1 MTRKYYLAGMLLTAA
16 VLVATAIA
24 YPHLPDS
31 IATHWNIHN
40 QVDGYGPKWSLY
52 VAGPGLMALVM
63 LLMYCLP
70 WFSPKNFAVESF
82 RRTYLQIMLVL
93 LCMAAY
99 FFGVFLW
106 ADFGH
111 AVNMGRALV
120 GGGCL
125 AIVLCGNF
133 MGKIRRNF
141 YMGVRIPWALANERV
156 WNATHRL
163 AGKTMVASGLVGLAL
178 TAASLN
184 FWLELVVLLIG
195 LLAPA
200 VYSFVFYKQLER
212 RGEL

>member
-16 VLVATAIA
+16 VLVATVIA

-40 QVDGYGPKWSLY
+40 QVDGYGPKWTVY
-52 VAGPGLMALVM
+52 VAGPGLMAFVM
-63 LLMYCLP
+63 LVMYCLP
-70 WFSPKNFAVESF
+70 WFSPKNFEVDSF
-82 RRTYLQIMLVL
+82 RSTYLQIMLVL
-93 LCMAAY
+93 LCVAAY
-99 FFGVFLW
+99 FFAVFLW
-106 ADFGH
+106 AIFGH

-125 AIVLCGNF
+125 AIVLCGNL

-141 YMGVRIPWALANERV
+141 FMGVRTPWALANERV

-163 AGKTMVASGLVGLAL
+163 AAKTMVASGLVGLAL
-178 TAASLN
+178 TAASPI
-184 FWLELVVLLIG
+184 FWLVLVVLMIG
-195 LLAPA
+195 LLIPT

>member
-1 MTRKYYLAGMLLTAA
+1 MTRKYYLAGMLMTAV
-16 VLVATAIA
+16 VLVATVVA

-31 IATHWNIHN
+31 IPTHWNIHN

-52 VAGPGLMALVM
+52 AAGPGLMALVM

-70 WFSPKNFAVESF
+70 WFSPKNFEVDSF

-106 ADFGH
+106 AAFGH

-125 AIVLCGNF
+125 AIVLCGNL

-141 YMGVRIPWALANERV
+141 FMGVRTPWALANERV

-163 AGKTMVASGLVGLAL
+163 AAKTMVVSGLVGLAIS
-178 TAASLN
+178 AASPN
-184 FWLELVVLLIG
+184 FWLVLVVLTLG
-195 LLAPA
+195 LLIPA
-200 VYSFVFYKQLER
+200 AYSFVFYRQLER
-212 RGEL
+212 LGEL

>member
-1 MTRKYYLAGMLLTAA
+1 MTRKYYFAGMLLTAA
-16 VLVATAIA
+16 VLVATVIA

-40 QVDGYGPKWSLY
+40 QVDGYGPKWTVY
-52 VAGPGLMALVM
+52 VAGPGVMALVM

-70 WFSPKNFAVESF
+70 WFSPKNFEVDSF
-82 RRTYLQIMLVL
+82 RSTYLQIMLVL
-93 LCMAAY
+93 LCMGAY
-99 FFGVFLW
+99 FFGVMLW

-111 AVNMGRALV
+111 AVNIGRALI

-125 AIVLCGNF
+125 AIVLLGNL

-141 YMGVRIPWALANERV
+141 YMGVRTPWALANERV

-163 AGKTMVASGLVGLAL
+163 AAKTMVASGLVGLAL
-178 TAASLN
+178 TAAGQIL
-184 FWLELVVLLIG
+184 WPVLVVLMIG
-195 LLAPA
+195 LLIPA
-200 VYSFVFYKQLER
+200 VYSLVFYKQLEG

>member
-1 MTRKYYLAGMLLTAA
+1 MTRKYYLAGMLMTAV
-16 VLVATAIA
+16 VLVATVIA

-52 VAGPGLMALVM
+52 AAGPGLMALVM

-70 WFSPKNFAVESF
+70 WFSPKNFEVDSF

-106 ADFGH
+106 ASFGH
-111 AVNMGRALV
+111 TVNMGRALV

-125 AIVLCGNF
+125 AIVLCGNL

-141 YMGVRIPWALANERV
+141 FMGVRTPWALANERV

-163 AGKTMVASGLVGLAL
+163 AAKTMVVSGLVGLAIS
-178 TAASLN
+178 AASPN
-184 FWLELVVLLIG
+184 FWLVLVVLTLG
-195 LLAPA
+195 LLIPA
-200 VYSFVFYKQLER
+200 AYSFVFYKRLER
-212 RGEL
+212 LGEL

>member
-1 MTRKYYLAGMLLTAA
+1 MTRKYYFAGMLLTAA
-16 VLVATAIA
+16 VLVATVIA

-40 QVDGYGPKWSLY
+40 QVDGYGPKWTVY
-52 VAGPGLMALVM
+52 VAGPGVMALVM

-70 WFSPKNFAVESF
+70 WFSPKNFEVDSF
-82 RRTYLQIMLVL
+82 RSTYLQIMLVL
-93 LCMAAY
+93 LCMGAY
-99 FFGVFLW
+99 FFGVMLW

-111 AVNMGRALV
+111 AVNIGRALI

-125 AIVLCGNF
+125 AIVLLGNL

-141 YMGVRIPWALANERV
+141 YMGVRTPWALANERV

-163 AGKTMVASGLVGLAL
+163 AAKTMVASGLVGLAL
-178 TAASLN
+178 TAAGQIL
-184 FWLELVVLLIG
+184 WPVLVVLLIG
-195 LLAPA
+195 LLIPA
-200 VYSFVFYKQLER
+200 VYSLVFYKQLEG

>member
-1 MTRKYYLAGMLLTAA
+1 MTRKYYLAGMLMTAV
-16 VLVATAIA
+16 VLVATVIA

-31 IATHWNIHN
+31 IPTHWNIHN

-52 VAGPGLMALVM
+52 AAGPGLMALVM

-70 WFSPKNFAVESF
+70 WFSPKNFEVDSF

-106 ADFGH
+106 AAFGH

-125 AIVLCGNF
+125 AIVLCGNL

-141 YMGVRIPWALANERV
+141 FMGVRTPWALANERV

-163 AGKTMVASGLVGLAL
+163 AAKTMVVSGLVGLAIS
-178 TAASLN
+178 AASPN
-184 FWLELVVLLIG
+184 FWLVLVVLTLG
-195 LLAPA
+195 LLIPA
-200 VYSFVFYKQLER
+200 AYSFVFYRQLER
-212 RGEL
+212 LGEL

>member
-16 VLVATAIA
+16 VLVATAMA

-31 IATHWNIHN
+31 IATHWNIRG
-40 QVDGYGPKWSLY
+40 QVDGYGPKWTLY
-52 VAGPGLMALVM
+52 LAGAGVMAGVM

-70 WFSPKNFAVESF
+70 WLSPKNFQVDSF
-82 RRTYLQIMLVL
+82 RSTYLQIMLVL

-99 FFGVFLW
+99 FYGVLLW
-106 ADFGH
+106 ADFGRT
-111 AVNMGRALV
+111 VNLGRLLV

-125 AIVLCGNF
+125 AIVLCGNL

-141 YMGVRIPWALANERV
+141 YMGVRTPWALANERV

-163 AGKTMVASGLVGLAL
+163 AAKTMVAGGLVGLAL
-178 TAASLN
+178 IAANLS
-184 FWLELVVLLIG
+184 FWPVLGVLLVG
-195 LLAPA
+195 LLVPA
-200 VYSFVFYKQLER
+200 AYSLVFYKQLER

>member
-1 MTRKYYLAGMLLTAA
+1 MTRKYYQAGMLMTAA
-16 VLVATAIA
+16 VLVATVIA

-40 QVDGYGPKWSLY
+40 QVDGYVPKWSLY
-52 VAGPGLMALVM
+52 AAGPGLMALVM

-70 WFSPKNFAVESF
+70 WFSPKNFEVDSF

-106 ADFGH
+106 AAFGH

-125 AIVLCGNF
+125 AIVLCGNL

-141 YMGVRIPWALANERV
+141 FMGVRTPWALANERV

-163 AGKTMVASGLVGLAL
+163 AAKTMVVSGLVGLAIS
-178 TAASLN
+178 AASPN
-184 FWLELVVLLIG
+184 FWLVLVVLTIG
-195 LLAPA
+195 LLIPA
-200 VYSFVFYKQLER
+200 AYSFVFYKRLER
-212 RGEL
+212 LGEL

>member
-1 MTRKYYLAGMLLTAA
+1 MTRKYYQAGMLMTAA
-16 VLVATAIA
+16 VLVATVIA

-52 VAGPGLMALVM
+52 AAGPGLMALVM

-70 WFSPKNFAVESF
+70 WFSPKNFEVDSF

-106 ADFGH
+106 AAFGH

-125 AIVLCGNF
+125 AIVLCGNL

-141 YMGVRIPWALANERV
+141 FMGVRTPWALANERV

-163 AGKTMVASGLVGLAL
+163 AAKTMVVSGLVGLAIS
-178 TAASLN
+178 AASPN
-184 FWLELVVLLIG
+184 FWLVLVVLTIG
-195 LLAPA
+195 LLIPA
-200 VYSFVFYKQLER
+200 AYSFVFYKRLER
-212 RGEL
+212 LGEL